1 MCIAGVFGG
10 IHSGVTE
17 ETKNIFLESAY
28 FDPVSIRK
36 TAKRHGLNTDASF
49 RFERGID
56 PNITEYALKCAALLI
71 QEVAGGEIT
80 SDLVDHYPKK
90 ISDFQVRL
98 SFENAKKLI
107 GEEISKETI
116 KRILTSLDIKINNVT
131 ETGLGLTVPS
141 YRNDVQREADII
153 EEVLR
158 VYGYNNIATTQK
170 LNASISQTSR
180 KEDHNLQNIVGN
192 MLASA
197 GFNEILNNSL
207 TSPSYVKLSKD
218 LKDEFNVTILNP
230 LSNDLSVLRQSMLFS
245 GLESIAFNLNR
256 KQGDLK
262 LFEFGKTYHNYSNR
276 EELKHLTLFAT
287 GNKTTENWKVPTE
300 KLNFFYFKGLVAM
313 VLERLGLTNYQ
324 TEPVTTDTFAEG
336 LKLGLG
342 KMTLVEFGLVK
353 KPLLKHFDIDKEV
366 FFADFNWDTILKVT
380 SGKAVKVS
388 PIAKYPEVRRD
399 FALLL
404 DLNVSFDAVYKLAK
418 QTEKQLLKSVNLFDV
433 YEGKNLPQGKKS
445 YAVSFTLQDENKTLT
460 DKQINKVMKGLQSA
474 FETQLGAELR

>member
-1 MCIAGVFGG
+1 I
-10 IHSGVTE
+10 
-17 ETKNIFLESAY
+17 
-28 FDPVSIRK
+28 
-36 TAKRHGLNTDASF
+36 
-49 RFERGID
+49 
-56 PNITEYALKCAALLI
+56 
-71 QEVAGGEIT
+71 
-80 SDLVDHYPKK
+80 
-90 ISDFQVRL
+90 
-98 SFENAKKLI
+98 
-107 GEEISKETI
+107 
-116 KRILTSLDIKINNVT
+116 
-131 ETGLGLTVPS
+131 
-141 YRNDVQREADII
+141 
-153 EEVLR
+153 
-158 VYGYNNIATTQK
+158 
-170 LNASISQTSR
+170 
-180 KEDHNLQNIVGN
+180 
-192 MLASA
+192 
-197 GFNEILNNSL
+197 
-207 TSPSYVKLSKD
+207 KLSKD

-276 EELKHLTLFAT
+276 EEIKHLTLFAT

-300 KLNFFYFKGLVAM
+300 KINFFYFKGLVAM

-404 DLNVSFDAVYKLAK
+404 DQNVSFDAVYKLAK

-460 DKQINKVMKGLQSA
+460 DKQIDKVMKGLQSA